1 MIQRGIALRKE
12 GSFESAFQIFDLAYG
27 LLRENLSSLF
37 HIADCNLDAAQKKA
51 ATESV
56 SQVLKSLEIALKSDR
71 TCNPNRDKRG
81 SFNIFSS
88 ILDLLHKLHAKSA
101 AEAPRTDPATQ
112 QAQLA
117 QKRRQLYRTAIDRMM
132 ALDTTRTFSQPVD
145 AALVP
150 DYYTVVKKPMDLSR
164 MRQRA
169 ERYETARDMRPD
181 IDLIVANAL
190 YYNGA
195 QSPIAQAAV
204 NLKNGWLECCLK
216 CELQEKALLKATPTT
231 PTSPTFSTSLSFVLV
246 ALAVVLAT
254 PALYAQLLRAVYQR
268 VVFLLSN
275 STMPS
280 ENNVLDPVLFAY
292 YQLLTL
298 PDHLDHL
305 VARTAGKSSFFP
317 QGLFAAA
324 PTADVPTC
332 FCDFLLYLVQQAVY
346 SSNGKED
353 EETNQEI
360 QNSLQN
366 PLNRHLYYSAVEVQA
381 FQTLGSSDGA
391 TDLALFQSM
400 MKLLVKLPEKV
411 LESEWSWIDAI
422 EVTMCVSRVKQ
433 CVRCDV

>member
-1 MIQRGIALRKE
+1 M
-12 GSFESAFQIFDLAYG
+12 
-27 LLRENLSSLF
+27 
-37 HIADCNLDAAQKKA
+37 
-51 ATESV
+51 
-56 SQVLKSLEIALKSDR
+56 
-71 TCNPNRDKRG
+71 
-81 SFNIFSS
+81 
-88 ILDLLHKLHAKSA
+88 
-101 AEAPRTDPATQ
+101 
-112 QAQLA
+112 
-117 QKRRQLYRTAIDRMM
+117 
-132 ALDTTRTFSQPVD
+132 
-145 AALVP
+145 
-150 DYYTVVKKPMDLSR
+150 
-164 MRQRA
+164 
-169 ERYETARDMRPD
+169 
-181 IDLIVANAL
+181 
-190 YYNGA
+190 
-195 QSPIAQAAV
+195 
-204 NLKNGWLECCLK
+204 ECCLK

-298 PDHLDHL
+298 PDHLNEL

-366 PLNRHLYYSAVEVQA
+366 PLNRNLYYSAVEVQA

-411 LESEWSWIDAI
+411 LESEWSWIDTI

-433 CVRCDV
+433 CV

>member
-1 MIQRGIALRKE
+1 
-12 GSFESAFQIFDLAYG
+12 
-27 LLRENLSSLF
+27 
-37 HIADCNLDAAQKKA
+37 
-51 ATESV
+51 
-56 SQVLKSLEIALKSDR
+56 
-71 TCNPNRDKRG
+71 
-81 SFNIFSS
+81 
-88 ILDLLHKLHAKSA
+88 
-101 AEAPRTDPATQ
+101 
-112 QAQLA
+112 
-117 QKRRQLYRTAIDRMM
+117 
-132 ALDTTRTFSQPVD
+132 
-145 AALVP
+145 
-150 DYYTVVKKPMDLSR
+150 
-164 MRQRA
+164 
-169 ERYETARDMRPD
+169 
-181 IDLIVANAL
+181 
-190 YYNGA
+190 
-195 QSPIAQAAV
+195 
-204 NLKNGWLECCLK
+204 
-216 CELQEKALLKATPTT
+216 
-231 PTSPTFSTSLSFVLV
+231 
-246 ALAVVLAT
+246 
-254 PALYAQLLRAVYQR
+254 
-268 VVFLLSN
+268 
-275 STMPS
+275 MPS

-411 LESEWSWIDAI
+411 LESEWSWIDTI

-433 CVRCDV
+433 CV

>member
-117 QKRRQLYRTAIDRMM
+117 QKRRQLYRAAIDRMM

-169 ERYETARDMRPD
+169 ERYEAARDMRPD

-298 PDHLDHL
+298 PDHLDDL
-305 VARTAGKSSFFP
+305 VARTAGSLPSSH
-317 QGLFAAA
+317 
-324 PTADVPTC
+324 
-332 FCDFLLYLVQQAVY
+332 
-346 SSNGKED
+346 K
-353 EETNQEI
+353 
-360 QNSLQN
+360 
-366 PLNRHLYYSAVEVQA
+366 
-381 FQTLGSSDGA
+381 GSSPRRPRRTFRRASA
-391 TDLALFQSM
+391 TFCCIWCSRRYTAATGRRTRRPTRRSRIPS
-400 MKLLVKLPEKV
+400 KTR
-411 LESEWSWIDAI
+411 ST
-422 EVTMCVSRVKQ
+422 VTSIIPPWRCRRSRRWGRRTGRRIW
-433 CVRCDV
+433 RCSRA

>member
-1 MIQRGIALRKE
+1 
-12 GSFESAFQIFDLAYG
+12 
-27 LLRENLSSLF
+27 
-37 HIADCNLDAAQKKA
+37 
-51 ATESV
+51 
-56 SQVLKSLEIALKSDR
+56 
-71 TCNPNRDKRG
+71 
-81 SFNIFSS
+81 
-88 ILDLLHKLHAKSA
+88 
-101 AEAPRTDPATQ
+101 
-112 QAQLA
+112 
-117 QKRRQLYRTAIDRMM
+117 M

-169 ERYETARDMRPD
+169 ERYEAARDMRPD

-298 PDHLDHL
+298 PDHLDEL

-317 QGLFAAA
+317 QGLFAAGA
-324 PTADVPTC
+324 HGGRSDV
-332 FCDFLLYLVQQAVY
+332 LLRLFAVSGAAGGVQQQREGGRGDQPGDPEFPPKPAQPSPLLFRRGGAGVPDAGVVGRGDGSGAVPEHDETPCETAGEG
-346 SSNGKED
+346 SGK
-353 EETNQEI
+353 
-360 QNSLQN
+360 
-366 PLNRHLYYSAVEVQA
+366 RVE
-381 FQTLGSSDGA
+381 LDRYDRSDDVRVA
-391 TDLALFQSM
+391 
-400 MKLLVKLPEKV
+400 
-411 LESEWSWIDAI
+411 SEA
-422 EVTMCVSRVKQ
+422 MRLM
-433 CVRCDV
+433 